1 MAARAAAVAVFTLLE
16 LRRRRL
22 LALFVVLEGLIVAV
36 LGIAPLVVPGTPTGE
51 ERSLLVLSILS
62 GVAGGALLVGAI
74 GLGLVVIR
82 NDLDSGAIAAI
93 LAKPVSRLAYAVG
106 KLAAAAALIVVFDGL
121 FAIAAIGLL
130 ALDGGGHDAV
140 VPSFFAILGA
150 NALIWMVLVTAL
162 TVYLNNVLAAV
173 VAIAI
178 LFLQG
183 VFGELHTLVSSGVI
197 TARPWIVLSEAG
209 YWLLP
214 RPLASNL
221 EREVVESSLRLHP
234 GTRPAVPLT
243 AIPGASSAGDV
254 LVWFAYLAVLCGL
267 LYVAVRRKQ
276 V

>member
-1 MAARAAAVAVFTLLE
+1 MPARAAAVAMFTFLE

-62 GVAGGALLVGAI
+62 GVGGGALLVGAI
-74 GLGLVVIR
+74 GLGLLVIR

-106 KLAAAAALIVVFDGL
+106 KLAAASALLVAFDGL
-121 FAIAAIGLL
+121 FAIATTGLL
-130 ALDGGGHDAV
+130 TLDGGGHEAV
-140 VPSFFAILGA
+140 VPWFFAILAA
-150 NALIWMVLVTAL
+150 NALIWMVLVTGL

-183 VFGELHTLVSSGVI
+183 VFGELHTLVSTGVI
-197 TARPWIVLSEAG
+197 TARPWIALSEAG
-209 YWLLP
+209 YWVLP

-234 GTRPAVPLT
+234 GTRPVVPLA
-243 AIPGASSAGDV
+243 AIPGASSVGDV
-254 LVWFAYLAVLCGL
+254 VVWFAYLAVLCGL
-267 LYVAVRRKQ
+267 LYVALRRKQ